1 MPEPSGPQIHVD
13 AALTDFSVATFMEDD
28 AFIARKVFPAVPVA
42 KQSDKYYVW
51 TRADLLRSESQFRAP
66 GARIRLRD
74 FAVTDNPYY
83 IKVQGIGHAI
93 SEQDQKNADPGV
105 NLEEGIVRG
114 LVQDLKIAEEVIFG
128 ALAFGTSAWA
138 TNGAPSVTW
147 ENAAAY
153 PLKDLATAMRTV
165 QYNTG
170 RLPNTL
176 ALGAETWY
184 SGLLNHADIIERLP
198 DNAPRISTPNF
209 LSNLLGLQQ
218 VLIGTAGYNS
228 GTEGGTASYSSILG
242 DSAVICYVNPNP
254 GLLSATA
261 GATFVWSGLEGSASG
276 MRVQREFIPVE
287 DAMPLITV
295 ELAATPKIIASE
307 LGYHYYSAIT

>member
-1 MPEPSGPQIHVD
+1 
-13 AALTDFSVATFMEDD
+13 MEDD
-28 AFIARKVFPAVPVA
+28 AYIARKVFPAVPVA

-51 TRADLLRSESQFRAP
+51 TRADLLRSEAQYRAP

-74 FAVTDNPYY
+74 FAVSDAQYY
-83 IKVQGIGHAI
+83 VKVMGVGHAI

-114 LVQDLKIAEEVIFG
+114 LVQDLKIAEEINFG
-128 ALAFGTSAWA
+128 AVAFGTSAWG
-138 TNGAPSVTW
+138 TNGAPSPTW

-153 PLKDLATAMRTV
+153 PLKDLATAIRTI

-170 RLPNTL
+170 RLANTL
-176 ALGAETWY
+176 AVGAETWY
-184 SGLLNHADIIERLP
+184 SGLLNHSDIIDRLP
-198 DNAPRISTPNF
+198 DNAPRIATPNF
-209 LSNLLGLQQ
+209 IANLLGLSQ
-218 VLIGTAGYNS
+218 VLVATAGYNS

-242 DSAVICYVNPNP
+242 DSAVILYVNPNA

-261 GATFVWSGLEGSASG
+261 GAMFVWSGLEGSVSG
-276 MRVQREFIPVE
+276 MRVQREYIPVE

-307 LGYHYYSAIT
+307 LGYHYYSTIT